1 MTTNENGAEISRALQ
16 QIGFTEYEARAYA
29 ALVAGGELN
38 GYALAKASGIPR
50 ANVYAV
56 AGKLVRRGAAQRVER
71 ANGAVYVAVEP
82 KRLLRTLDDER
93 RHAMTEAREALA
105 RLSRERNP
113 PAVLNLR
120 DDEVLQR
127 AAQLIDAST
136 ASLHVALQ
144 PSEAAHLAGPMRA
157 ARERGVAITTLCLE
171 GCETEC
177 GGCAGSV
184 HRCRLAP
191 VGATRWLLV
200 VADERTALLG
210 HFASRRITAVFTE
223 QPLVVELAL
232 AYVQQSTTLA
242 ILGGELAGRFK
253 GLLSAESRR
262 MLDGLAP
269 AGDFLAH
276 MRELRVAT
284 PQTT

>member
-1 MTTNENGAEISRALQ
+1 MTTNEDDVGISRALQ
-16 QIGFTEYEARAYA
+16 QIGFTDYEARAYA

-50 ANVYAV
+50 ANIYAV

-71 ANGAVYVAVEP
+71 AGGDAYVAVEP
-82 KRLLRTLDDER
+82 KRLLRAIDDER
-93 RHAMTEAREALA
+93 RQAMAGARDALS
-105 RLSRERNP
+105 RLSRERHP
-113 PAVLNLR
+113 PTVLNLR

-127 AAQLIDAST
+127 AAQLIDASA

-144 PSEAAHLAGPMRA
+144 PTEAAQLAEPLRA

-171 GCETEC
+171 GCEAEC
-177 GGCAGSV
+177 GGCAGTI

-191 VGATRWLLV
+191 AGATRWLLV
-200 VADERTALLG
+200 VADERTTLLG
-210 HFASRRITAVFTE
+210 HFTSRHVTAVCTE
-223 QPLVVELAL
+223 QPLLVELAM
-232 AYVQQSTTLA
+232 AYIQQSTTLA
-242 ILGGELAGRFK
+242 ILGSELAGRLE
-253 GLLSAESRR
+253 GLLSPKSRR
-262 MLDGLAP
+262 MLDGLVP

-284 PQTT
+284 P